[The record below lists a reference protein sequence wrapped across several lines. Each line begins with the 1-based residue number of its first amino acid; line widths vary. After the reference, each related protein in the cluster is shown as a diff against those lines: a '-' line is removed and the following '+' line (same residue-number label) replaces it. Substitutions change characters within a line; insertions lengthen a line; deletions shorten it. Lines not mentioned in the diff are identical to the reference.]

1 MIWSQGAIKHIRR
14 LDKSLMIR
22 IIRAIEEF
30 AEMGRGDVKR
40 LTQADGAYRLRVG
53 QWRVRFVLF
62 RRTILLCLSN
72 LCYRAVK
79 RINVN

>member
-53 QWRVRFVLF
+53 QWRVRFRLIQTDNPIMLIQSVLP
-62 RRTILLCLSN
+62 RGEA
-72 LCYRAVK
+72 YK
-79 RINVN
+79 R